1 MQAFLSNLLPV
12 WLRNY
17 RPEWLR
23 GDIAAGITVG
33 IMLIP
38 QGMAYA
44 MLAGLPPIHGL
55 YAATLPLIAYAI
67 LGTSRQLAVGPVAM
81 DSLLTAASLGAITVV
96 GADNY
101 IALAALLALMVGVV
115 QLAAGVMR
123 LGFLVDLLSRPI
135 ISGFTSAAAIIIGA
149 SQLKHLLGIET
160 ARSSYVHD
168 IVWSVAQNFSRI
180 NLPTLLIGLGGMAV
194 IIGVKKLSK
203 VIPGPLV
210 AVVAG
215 ILVVMGLGLTDQG
228 VKIVGTI
235 PGGFPPLSVP
245 SFGWSDVSQLW
256 SAALTIALVGFME
269 SIAVAKAVRNRH
281 RDYDLDANRELLALG
296 AANLAAGT
304 AAGYPVTGGFSR
316 TAVNDQAGAKTP
328 LAGIISA
335 LLIGLTLLFLTP
347 LFYYLPQAI
356 LASLIMVAVFK
367 LIDFGEA
374 KKLWHLDRADFWL
387 LTITF
392 LGTLFLGI
400 QLGIGLG
407 VALSL
412 GVHVYRSMRPHLAVL
427 GRIPG
432 TDNFRNIDRFGEE
445 VREIP
450 GVLIVRF
457 DGALY
462 FGNLTYF
469 QQQIKA
475 IIKSRRDDVS
485 VLILKAEG
493 IHRIDST
500 ALYDLG
506 IFLQDLAR
514 DGIQVRFAG
523 FIGPARDALH
533 RSGLRE
539 KIGDQNF
546 YLDVAAALAADQQA
560 PQALQTNASFVAH

>member
-1 MQAFLSNLLPV
+1 MQKNFSSLLPD
-12 WLRNY
+12 WLTDY
-17 RPEWLR
+17 QPEWLK
-23 GDIAAGITVG
+23 GDISAGITVG

-96 GADNY
+96 GTDNY
-101 IALAALLALMVGVV
+101 IVLAALLALMVGAV
-115 QLAAGVMR
+115 QLVAGLMR

-168 IVWSVAQNFSRI
+168 IMWSVFENISQV
-180 NLPTLLIGLGGMAV
+180 NLPTLLIGLGGMAI
-194 IIGVKKLSK
+194 IIGVKKASK
-203 VIPGPLV
+203 IIPGPLV

-215 ILVVMGLGLTDQG
+215 ILIVMGLGLTEQG
-228 VKIVGTI
+228 VKIVGAI
-235 PGGFPPLSVP
+235 PAGFPPLSFP
-245 SFGWSDVSQLW
+245 SFEWPMVSQLG

-281 RDYDLDANRELLALG
+281 RDYELDANRELLALG
-296 AANLAAGT
+296 AANVAAGVV
-304 AAGYPVTGGFSR
+304 AGYPVTGGFSR

-328 LAGIISA
+328 LAGVISA
-335 LLIGLTLLFLTP
+335 VLIGLTLLFLTP

-367 LIDFGEA
+367 LIDLGEA
-374 KKLWHLDRADFWL
+374 RKLWFLDRADFWL

-432 TDNFRNIDRFGEE
+432 TNVFRNKDRFGEGVQE
-445 VREIP
+445 VP
-450 GVLIVRF
+450 GILIIRF

-469 QQQIKA
+469 QQQIRS
-475 IIKSRRDDVS
+475 IIEARQDRVE

-493 IHRIDST
+493 IHTIDST
-500 ALYDLG
+500 ALFDLG
-506 IFLQDLAR
+506 IFLEDLER
-514 DGIQVRFAG
+514 DGIEVRFAG
-523 FIGPARDALH
+523 FIGPARDALQ
-533 RSGLRE
+533 RSGLR
-539 KIGDQNF
+539 KQIGDHKF
-546 YLDVAAALAADQQA
+546 YLDVAAAVGAQTPA
-560 PQALQTNASFVAH
+560 PQALQTNAGSFAP

>member
-1 MQAFLSNLLPV
+1 MQKQASFFF
-12 WLRNY
+12 
-17 RPEWLR
+17 PEWLKNYRSEWFR

-55 YAATLPLIAYAI
+55 YAATLPLIAYAM

-96 GADNY
+96 GSANY
-101 IALAALLALMVGVV
+101 IVLAALLAILVGVV
-115 QLAAGVMR
+115 QLIAGVLK

-149 SQLKHLLGIET
+149 SQLQHLLGIEGI
-160 ARSSYVHD
+160 RSSYVHD
-168 IVWSVAQNFSRI
+168 ILWSTIKNISQI
-180 NLPTLLIGLGGMAV
+180 NLPTFLIGLGGMVV
-194 IIGVKKLSK
+194 IIGIKKVSK
-203 VIPGPLV
+203 VIPGPLA
-210 AVVAG
+210 AVVTG
-215 ILVVMGLGLTDQG
+215 ILIVMGLGLTNQG
-228 VKIVGTI
+228 VKVVGAI
-235 PGGFPPLSVP
+235 PSGFPSIGFPKME
-245 SFGWSDVSQLW
+245 WSNIWQLG

-269 SIAVAKAVRNRH
+269 SIAVAKAVRNQH
-281 RDYDLDANRELLALG
+281 RDYELNANRELLALG
-296 AANLAAGT
+296 TANLAAGLV
-304 AAGYPVTGGFSR
+304 AGYPVTGGFSR

-328 LAGIISA
+328 IAGVISA
-335 LLIGLTLLFLTP
+335 VLIGLTLLFLTP

-356 LASLIMVAVFK
+356 LASLIMVAISK
-367 LIDFGEA
+367 LIDLREVRR
-374 KKLWHLDRADFWL
+374 LWHLDKADFWL

-400 QLGIGLG
+400 QLGIALG

-412 GVHVYRSMRPHLAVL
+412 GVHVYRSMRPHLAIL

-432 TDNFRNIDRFGEE
+432 TDIFRNIERFEGEVNE
-445 VREIP
+445 VP
-450 GVLIVRF
+450 GVLIIRF

-469 QQQIKA
+469 QQRIRSL
-475 IIKSRRDDVS
+475 INTRKSKVK

-500 ALYDLG
+500 ALFDLE
-506 IFLQDLAR
+506 IFLQDLNQH
-514 DGIQVRFAG
+514 GIEVRFAG

-533 RSGLRE
+533 LSGLSDQ
-539 KIGDQNF
+539 IGSHNF
-546 YLDVAAALAADQQA
+546 YLDVAAALTAKQTA
-560 PQALQTNASFVAH
+560 PQALQTNVISHAN

>member
-1 MQAFLSNLLPV
+1 MQQAFNKLIPD
-12 WLRNY
+12 WLRQY
-17 RPEWLR
+17 QREWFR
-23 GDIAAGITVG
+23 GDLAAGITVG

-101 IALAALLALMVGVV
+101 LVLAALLALLVGAV
-115 QLAAGVMR
+115 QLLAGVLR

-168 IVWSVAQNFSRI
+168 ILWSVVTSVRDI
-180 NLPTLLIGLGGMAV
+180 NVPTLLIGLAGMA
-194 IIGVKKLSK
+194 IILGVKKVSK
-203 VIPGPLV
+203 LVPGPLV

-228 VKIVGTI
+228 VKIVGSI
-235 PGGFPPLSVP
+235 PGGFPPIGFP
-245 SFGWSDVSQLW
+245 DFEWSMVSQLG

-269 SIAVAKAVRNRH
+269 SIAVAKAVRNQH
-281 RDYDLDANRELLALG
+281 RDYELDANKELLALG
-296 AANLAAGT
+296 AANVAAG
-304 AAGYPVTGGFSR
+304 AVAGYPVTGGFSR

-328 LAGIISA
+328 LAGVISA
-335 LLIGLTLLFLTP
+335 ILIGLTLLFLTP

-356 LASLIMVAVFK
+356 LASLIMVAVSK
-367 LIDFGEA
+367 LIDIGEA
-374 KKLWHLDRADFWL
+374 RKLWNLDRADFWL
-387 LTITF
+387 LAITF

-412 GVHVYRSMRPHLAVL
+412 GVHVYRSMRPHMAVL
-427 GRIPG
+427 GRITG
-432 TDNFRNIDRFGEE
+432 TDVFRNVDRFGEGVTE
-445 VREIP
+445 VP

-475 IIKSRRDDVS
+475 IIADRADRVQ
-485 VLILKAEG
+485 VLVLKAEG
-493 IHRIDST
+493 IHRLDST
-500 ALYDLG
+500 ALFDLG
-506 IFLQDLAR
+506 IFLEDLATE
-514 DGIQVRFAG
+514 DIEVRFAG
-523 FIGPARDALH
+523 FIGPARDALQ
-533 RSGLRE
+533 RSGLRDQ
-539 KIGDQNF
+539 IGDQRF
-546 YLDVAAALAADQQA
+546 YLDVATAVSEERPA
-560 PQALQTNASFVAH
+560 PEALQTNAECPAS